1 MSFYKACL
9 GGALILQ
16 AVEDSQMADRMRQK
30 HDARKGLL
38 KGNATS
44 IMLNC
49 STEAE
54 VRELFDALS
63 EKGKIH
69 HPIKTTFGLRYLPI

>member
-1 MSFYKACL
+1 MTP
-9 GGALILQ
+9 
-16 AVEDSQMADRMRQK
+16 ET
-30 HDARKGLL
+30 GLV
-38 KGNATS
+38 KGNTTS

-63 EKGKIH
+63 KKGQIH
-69 HPIKTTFGLRYLPI
+69 HLIETTFWGVLSGNLTDQFGNNLILNFDNN

>member
-1 MSFYKACL
+1 MTPE
-9 GGALILQ
+9 I
-16 AVEDSQMADRMRQK
+16 
-30 HDARKGLL
+30 GLL

-63 EKGKIH
+63 KKGQIH
-69 HPIKTTFGLRYLPI
+69 HLIETTFVLRYLAI

>member
-1 MSFYKACL
+1 MTPE
-9 GGALILQ
+9 I
-16 AVEDSQMADRMRQK
+16 
-30 HDARKGLL
+30 GLL

-54 VRELFDALS
+54 VRELFDAFS

-69 HPIKTTFGLRYLPI
+69 HPIKTTFGLRNLPI